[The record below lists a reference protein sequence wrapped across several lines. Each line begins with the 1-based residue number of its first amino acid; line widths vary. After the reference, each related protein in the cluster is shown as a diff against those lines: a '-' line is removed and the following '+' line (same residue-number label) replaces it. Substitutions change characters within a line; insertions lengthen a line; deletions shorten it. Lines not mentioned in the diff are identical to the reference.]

1 MVLEG
6 TYKVKSVLR
15 KTTAKMFSNV
25 KEGDNI
31 KFSIDVNE
39 AGRRSGNYATYVKCV
54 NLRTMETA
62 YKSVRELRTM
72 FYCFEF
78 EE

>member
-1 MVLEG
+1 MVLQG
-6 TYKVKSVLR
+6 TYKVKSVLH
-15 KTTAKMFSNV
+15 KTTAKMFSGV

-31 KFSIDVNE
+31 KFSLDIME
-39 AGRRSGNYATYVKCV
+39 AGRHSGEYATYVKCV
-54 NLRTMETA
+54 NLRTMEVV
-62 YKSVRELRTM
+62 YKSVRQLRTL